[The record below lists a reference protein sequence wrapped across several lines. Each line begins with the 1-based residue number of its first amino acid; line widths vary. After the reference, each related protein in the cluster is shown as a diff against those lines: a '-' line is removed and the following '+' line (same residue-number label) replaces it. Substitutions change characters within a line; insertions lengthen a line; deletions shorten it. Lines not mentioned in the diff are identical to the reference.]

1 MHLVA
6 SHRVCPTEFQAK
18 FVQKYFGRSRLP
30 NLFVNLLICEFEI
43 QNRQKYSNSE
53 SRRDVFRRRITTF
66 PNVCQSLYKASLCFN
81 YRSKSRDEGEGIF
94 STPSR

>member
-53 SRRDVFRRRITTF
+53 SRRDDDATTF
-66 PNVCQSLYKASLCFN
+66 PGMDNASNNLPC
-81 YRSKSRDEGEGIF
+81 
-94 STPSR
+94 